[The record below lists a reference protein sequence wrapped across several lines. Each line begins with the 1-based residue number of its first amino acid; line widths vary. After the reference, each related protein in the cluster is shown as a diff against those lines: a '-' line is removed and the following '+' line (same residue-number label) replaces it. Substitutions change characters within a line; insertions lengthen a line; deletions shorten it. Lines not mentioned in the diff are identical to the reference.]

1 MNYYYIYIYI
11 IFAFKIGFIL
21 MALINLLLKVKNKKN
36 TSNTHNT
43 SNRSNKSNTHNN
55 NTNIHKNIIKQKSSS
70 STFNTLINYWKER
83 FEFIFIFL
91 MSALLIYLFNP
102 RKNRG
107 VLINGETKL
116 LLYLFGFILLITAN
130 WKLFIKETKWF
141 QDIQH
146 ISGK

>member
-1 MNYYYIYIYI
+1 MNYYDIYIYI

-36 TSNTHNT
+36 TSNNKHNI
-43 SNRSNKSNTHNN
+43 SNKSNKSNKSNTNV
-55 NTNIHKNIIKQKSSS
+55 HKNIIKQNSSS